1 MKATMKFF
9 NHEGVEYVTFFPADG
24 DPVTK
29 TVDEAMTY
37 CTVIGNAKGITLI
50 DAEHVFGECVSK
62 MKLFSWSTPN
72 PAQAILEER
81 GAAKML
87 QAIKYDLRNIAQIEK
102 ISQQ

>member
-1 MKATMKFF
+1 MKFF

-37 CTVIGNAKGITLI
+37 CTVMANAKGITLI

-62 MKLFSWSTPN
+62 MKLFSWSTFN

-87 QAIKYDLRNIAQIEK
+87 QAIKYDLRNIVQFEK
-102 ISQQ
+102 ISEQ